1 MLLTWLSNLSQ
12 QPGVGLRT
20 TPEKDTNTPAPA
32 PTTLASVAE
41 AFNKRSAVTK
51 ADLGAAIMTLIKIMG
66 CEEESAR
73 HLLAIA
79 LDILRSS
86 KPNSVALADICMSL
100 IKSEEL
106 AYYFLVE
113 IDGATFFFDQIKS
126 SNTRVRSSFLA
137 PAFASI
143 LSSTKG
149 KTLPSS
155 SSSSSGGTAPT
166 KRPASNKPYA
176 MENLAP
182 MSELLSP
189 KGDKQLERV
198 LKESTNLSSLVWTH
212 NFRSHKDSHDDKYSI
227 EIAIPDNV
235 ILREIRIDCVGNYN
249 SNSRF
254 PRYVT
259 VASGTAM
266 NRLLPV
272 GRFACKSDTVQT
284 NPSTRYNATFK
295 FPLPEIEVVKF
306 VRLIHHPPEDSSW
319 IALSRIQLMGHSN
332 LLYTSGKEAVDD
344 PLFLSQLPLS
354 LCLDLLDQTLRHDR
368 VLNHLAEQRETT

>member
-1 MLLTWLSNLSQ
+1 MFLTWLSNLSQ
-12 QPGVGLRT
+12 QPGVGMNRT
-20 TPEKDTNTPAPA
+20 VVERDTTSIAATVPS
-32 PTTLASVAE
+32 TLASVAE
-41 AFNKRSAVTK
+41 AFSKRAMVTK
-51 ADLGAAIMTLIKIMG
+51 ADLGATIMTLIKIMG
-66 CEEESAR
+66 EEEDSAK

-100 IKSEEL
+100 ITSEHL

-113 IDGATFFFDQIKS
+113 IDGASFFFDQIKS
-126 SNTRVRSSFLA
+126 SNTRVRTSFLA

-143 LSSTKG
+143 LSHTKG
-149 KTLPSS
+149 KTQPTTPAPSKK
-155 SSSSSGGTAPT
+155 A
-166 KRPASNKPYA
+166 ASHKPYS

-182 MSELLSP
+182 MSELLTP

-212 NFRSHKDSHDDKYSI
+212 NFRTHKDTHDDKHSI

-259 VASGTAM
+259 VSSGTAI

-272 GRFACKSDTVQT
+272 GRFACKAESVQT

-306 VRLIHHPPEDSSW
+306 VKLIIHPPEDSSW
-319 IALSRIQLMGHSN
+319 VAISRIQLMGHSN
-332 LLYTSGKEAVDD
+332 LLYTSGKEAGTY
-344 PLFLSQLPLS
+344 LFSFHFL
-354 LCLDLLDQTLRHDR
+354 
-368 VLNHLAEQRETT
+368 